1 MDTELFR
8 IIVNNV
14 KQLSG
19 EALVIENMRITNA
32 FRITISSPGT
42 AAGRGCVRR
51 G

>member
-19 EALVIENMRITNA
+19 EALIIENMRIINA
-32 FRITISSPGT
+32 S
-42 AAGRGCVRR
+42 
-51 G
+51 

>member
-1 MDTELFR
+1 MDSELFR

-32 FRITISSPGT
+32 FQITISSPRT
-42 AAGRGCVRR
+42 AAGRECARR
-51 G
+51 D